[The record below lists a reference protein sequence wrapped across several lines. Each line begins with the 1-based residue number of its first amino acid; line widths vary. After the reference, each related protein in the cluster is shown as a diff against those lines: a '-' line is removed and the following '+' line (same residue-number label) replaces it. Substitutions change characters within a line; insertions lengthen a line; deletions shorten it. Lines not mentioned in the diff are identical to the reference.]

1 MEKEI
6 EYLSL
11 YDYLGR
17 AAGGK
22 LGKAVNEE
30 AMKQGVSYK
39 YREVKAHT
47 YEGKIL
53 TYPKQFLV
61 DYFHPTHKD
70 NELYF

>member
-1 MEKEI
+1 MEEEV

-17 AAGGK
+17 AAGPK
-22 LGKAVNEE
+22 LGLSVAAE
-30 AMKQGVSYK
+30 AMEKGVSPKQKVVEHSGYD
-39 YREVKAHT
+39 
-47 YEGKIL
+47 GKIL

-70 NELYF
+70 NELYL